1 MNTAK
6 INKIAETAARLTARA
21 ASLAVTQA
29 IADAWNAL
37 SNEQRDDFTA
47 NVGDINT
54 VSVAISLGGNSARL
68 VSDDWHEEIGDDND
82 AALEYVSILENLLAD
97 IDSDALRLGEMWEG
111 ADPEESDESYRFLYY
126 TSGQLDSARESYQG
140 ALDTMTTLLAE
151 SK

>member
-21 ASLAVTQA
+21 ASLTVTQA

-54 VSVAISLGGNSARL
+54 VAVAISLGGNSARL

-82 AALEYVSILENLLAD
+82 AALEYVSTLENLLAD

-126 TSGQLDSARESYQG
+126 TSSQLDSARESYQG